1 VIVLIATDLS
11 PTEELGM
18 SLKDQ
23 LAEYR
28 AGWYTRVPPERQA
41 IMQHHIEQLRTGAIA
56 RTILK
61 VGDRAPTIVL
71 RNAKGE
77 TVDVADL
84 LKHGPVIVTFY
95 RGGWCP
101 YCNLE
106 LKAYQDVLPEI
117 VKAGATLVA
126 ISPENPDD
134 TLSTTEKNALAFEVL
149 SDVGQKVGRA
159 FGLVYDFTEE
169 LKTAYQGFKLDIPA
183 RNGTPDE
190 WALPVS
196 ATYVIDRNG
205 TIIYAYIDPDYRD
218 RADPREVL
226 KVLNKRAAAAA

>member
-1 VIVLIATDLS
+1 
-11 PTEELGM
+11 
-18 SLKDQ
+18 
-23 LAEYR
+23 
-28 AGWYTRVPPERQA
+28 
-41 IMQHHIEQLRTGAIA
+41 
-56 RTILK
+56 
-61 VGDRAPTIVL
+61 VL

-77 TVDVADL
+77 TVDVAEL
-84 LKHGPVIVTFY
+84 LKQGPVIVTFY

-106 LKAYQDVLPEI
+106 LKAYQEVLPEI
-117 VKAGATLVA
+117 VAAGATLVA

-183 RNGTPDE
+183 RNGMPDE

-196 ATYVIDRNG
+196 ATYVIDRND
-205 TIIYAYIDPDYRD
+205 TITYAYTDPDYRD

-226 KVLNKRAAAAA
+226 KVLTKRAVAAA